1 MTVPLML
8 FTLLYSAYS
17 FKYQVSYDPMSHV
30 EYEIGEFGLCKTNTK
45 LAAENYLYL
54 YMWKTPSYC
63 SRQYSVCICL
73 VKQYLVYD
81 KE

>member
-1 MTVPLML
+1 MTVLLML

-17 FKYQVSYDPMSHV
+17 FKYQVRYDPVSLV
-30 EYEIGEFGLCKTNTK
+30 EYEISEFGLCKTNTEF
-45 LAAENYLYL
+45 AAENYLHL
-54 YMWKTPSYC
+54 YVWKTPSYY